1 MIYVRRDPPM
11 IPLRVLKVAER
22 AQAKLAAL
30 PVEQRAAFIKKKS
43 HVWRAFGRYLA
54 KMSHGKCWY
63 SESSDPH
70 SAFDV
75 DHFRPKAAA
84 QRKEGEADGGYPWL
98 AFSWENF
105 RYSSGRAN
113 RHSKDEES
121 EEIAGK
127 GSWFPLFDGSPIAS
141 WDNRCEERERPILL
155 DPTVV
160 YDVHLL
166 EVMADGR
173 IGPSRYCHG
182 PDSVRVEQSVKLYGL
197 NLPRL
202 KEARLRAMR
211 EIARQAEM
219 LGAELERC
227 QIVPTH
233 AFPNHIK
240 AMVENLAGRSEPREP
255 YAAAI
260 RSQLMLSGYSDLCRR
275 SEESTESPRGVWV
288 TTRSWRKRD

>member
-1 MIYVRRDPPM
+1 MIYVRRDPNM
-11 IPLRVLKVAER
+11 IPMRVLKVAER

-30 PVEQRAAFIKKKS
+30 PVGQRAAFIKKKS

-70 SAFDV
+70 SFFDV

-105 RYSSGRAN
+105 RYSAGRAN
-113 RHSKDEES
+113 RYSKDEES
-121 EEIAGK
+121 EEIVGK

-141 WDNRCEERERPILL
+141 WDNRCEEHERPSLL
-155 DPTVV
+155 DPTVAF
-160 YDVHLL
+160 YVHLL
-166 EVMADGR
+166 EVKADGR

-182 PDSVRVEQSVKLYGL
+182 PDLVRVEKSVKLYGL

-211 EIARQAEM
+211 EIAHQAEV
-219 LGAELERC
+219 LGHELERC
-227 QIVPTH
+227 QIVPAH
-233 AFPNHIK
+233 ACPNQIK

-255 YAAAI
+255 YTAAI
-260 RSQLMLSGYSDLCRR
+260 RSQLVLKGFGDLCRK
-275 SEESTESPRGVWV
+275 SEERTEPPSRVV
-288 TTRSWRKRD
+288 NNAELAET